1 MKICLYPGCSFASS
15 AGYKESTEAVCRKL
29 DIELAEIPDW
39 NCCGATVLFGEN
51 KLRALVLSAR
61 HFVLAAAMGF
71 DEIVTGC
78 NACYA
83 TLRKSADILSEDPD
97 LFQQTKDVL
106 KIFDLELVAIPRI
119 RHLFE
124 IIDQAMPEITTDKYK
139 DVPVAAY
146 YGCQLTRPHQDL
158 DNGDHPSMVEKFIK
172 KIGFAVTEHSA
183 QTACCGASHA
193 VIHDVECRPLVQRIV
208 REMEGKGA
216 KAITTVCPLC
226 QFNLDQN
233 QSKDAGPY
241 LPVTY
246 FTQLA
251 GLALGLSP
259 KELGMDKL
267 LVTAA
272 KVLTRS

>member
-1 MKICLYPGCSFASS
+1 MKICFYPGCSFASS

-51 KLRALVLSAR
+51 KLRALALSAR
-61 HFVLAAAMGF
+61 HFVLAEVMGF

-83 TLRKSADILSEDPD
+83 TLRKSADILSEDAD
-97 LFQQTKDVL
+97 LFHQTKELL
-106 KIFDLELVAIPRI
+106 KIFDLELVSIPRI

-158 DNGDHPSMVEKFIK
+158 DNGDHPSMVENFIE

-183 QTACCGASHA
+183 KTACCGASHA
-193 VIHDVECRPLVQRIV
+193 VIHKDECLPLVQRIV

-226 QFNLDQN
+226 QFNLDRN

-259 KELGMDKL
+259 KELGMNKL

>member
-1 MKICLYPGCSFASS
+1 MKICFYPGCSFASS
-15 AGYKESTEAVCRKL
+15 AGYKESTDAVCRKL

-51 KLRALVLSAR
+51 KLRALALSAR
-61 HFVLAAAMGF
+61 HFVLAETMGF

-83 TLRKSADILSEDPD
+83 TLRKSADILSEDPG

-106 KIFDLELVAIPRI
+106 KIFDLDLVAIPRI

-124 IIDQAMPEITTDKYK
+124 IIDQAMPEITTDKYR

-158 DNGDHPSMVEKFIK
+158 DKGDHPSMVEKFLE

-183 QTACCGASHA
+183 KTACCGASHA
-193 VIHDVECRPLVQRIV
+193 VIHKDECRPLVQRIV
-208 REMEGKGA
+208 GEMDSKGA

-267 LVTAA
+267 LVSAA
-272 KVLTRS
+272 KVLTRP